1 MFYFLTMYHSIFFN
15 YIIIFF
21 TYICIYYANAII
33 TKFYISYYDQNIGV
47 YGVAYTGVESADNYD
62 QIYQSDL
69 LGWTGSIGYNEPL
82 AWFSS
87 VYQAEQTSTVQ
98 AAGFYATDAD
108 TYYDIYLVENFEG
121 IEDMDRRVLLQSGY
135 IEDKGYY
142 TIPLRNQQIVE
153 GGERFAVIVQIYT
166 KGSSHPVAI
175 EYASNKLTSAADIT
189 DGESY
194 MSYNGNLWSH
204 METASA
210 CNACLKVYTDDAE

>member
-1 MFYFLTMYHSIFFN
+1 M
-15 YIIIFF
+15 
-21 TYICIYYANAII
+21 
-33 TKFYISYYDQNIGV
+33 
-47 YGVAYTGVESADNYD
+47 
-62 QIYQSDL
+62 
-69 LGWTGSIGYNEPL
+69 
-82 AWFSS
+82 
-87 VYQAEQTSTVQ
+87 Q
-98 AAGFYATDAD
+98 AAGFYATDTD

-175 EYASNKLTSAADIT
+175 EYASNELTSAADIT

>member
-1 MFYFLTMYHSIFFN
+1 MVWPTQVWNLRTIMIRFISRIFSDGQDQLVIMNRWHGFQASIRLR
-15 YIIIFF
+15 
-21 TYICIYYANAII
+21 
-33 TKFYISYYDQNIGV
+33 K
-47 YGVAYTGVESADNYD
+47 
-62 QIYQSDL
+62 
-69 LGWTGSIGYNEPL
+69 
-82 AWFSS
+82 
-87 VYQAEQTSTVQ
+87 QAL
-98 AAGFYATDAD
+98 YATDAD
-108 TYYDIYLVENFEG
+108 TYYDNYLVENFEG